1 MGESEDG
8 VPTFIR
14 AWNYNSTKTSE
25 KRILFIS
32 WLHKRLSLSRKK
44 TIFHFPKIKSVELF
58 IIKIYFQLLWK
69 YHLHLH
75 TCKWIRIP
83 IVMSILCCCMKDI
96 WQDLFVF
103 TSDYTHGTQGDREV
117 WIVFH
122 HAYSCPYIQEGIP
135 TLVESL

>member
-1 MGESEDG
+1 MGFQHLFVLRIIIG
-8 VPTFIR
+8 QKHP
-14 AWNYNSTKTSE
+14 
-25 KRILFIS
+25 KREYYLLVDCINGL
-32 WLHKRLSLSRKK
+32 LCREK
-44 TIFHFPKIKSVELF
+44 TIFHFQKIKSVELF
-58 IIKIYFQLLWK
+58 NIKIYFQFLWK

-135 TLVESL
+135 TLVESF

>member
-1 MGESEDG
+1 MGFQHLFVLRIIIG
-8 VPTFIR
+8 QKHP
-14 AWNYNSTKTSE
+14 
-25 KRILFIS
+25 KREYYLLVDCINGL
-32 WLHKRLSLSRKK
+32 LCREK
-44 TIFHFPKIKSVELF
+44 TIFHFQKIKSVELF
-58 IIKIYFQLLWK
+58 NIKTYFQFLWK

-135 TLVESL
+135 TLVENL

>member
-1 MGESEDG
+1 MGFQHLFVLRIIIGQKHPKRQYYLLVDCING
-8 VPTFIR
+8 FR
-14 AWNYNSTKTSE
+14 CRE
-25 KRILFIS
+25 K
-32 WLHKRLSLSRKK
+32 KP
-44 TIFHFPKIKSVELF
+44 IFHFPKIKSVELF